1 MENKLNEIKLL
12 RRHAAEQ
19 DAIIASIAT
28 KPLSVGPIFHSTARC
43 RYTHTM
49 IGFSGAKDK
58 ADVNEKA
65 IEALNR
71 TVQRLQDENA
81 ALKQNQSSNVK
92 HMETLKELK
101 KLKLQQLNQLEG
113 KANVR
118 SNENGRMHIT

>member
-1 MENKLNEIKLL
+1 
-12 RRHAAEQ
+12 
-19 DAIIASIAT
+19 
-28 KPLSVGPIFHSTARC
+28 
-43 RYTHTM
+43 M